1 MTRFPKVEGLDY
13 KRGAIEYTDKIS
25 ADDLHHLYTKPF
37 YNLAHRH
44 ARYDG
49 AGLDADT
56 HRHFCDFANLVNV
69 LALPAGARIVDVGCG
84 SGWLSEWLARFGY
97 DVTGMDISPALIEIS
112 RERVSRAPYQV
123 DGVTPL
129 RCRFVAQDVETAP
142 LAATFDAAVC
152 YDSLHHFDNE
162 RAVLRHLSQML
173 RPGGQLF
180 IMEGERPPDNSV
192 TAGELRA
199 AMEEYATL
207 ESPFSRAYLLEILDA
222 HGFAVV
228 GDYVSVNGL
237 FPRNDLQDNY
247 LPVAPE
253 PVNYLLCK
261 KITSG
266 GPASSVPDSRQPGRL
281 SARIQASEGP
291 QEVTAGGTLR
301 LNFSVTNT
309 GDTLWLVQRSAPRG
323 TVRLG
328 IKILDAHGAT
338 VEEFHGKPMLPSA
351 LAPGEKVNLLLEHP
365 APRLPGAYTL
375 EIDLLDQE
383 ICWFAQAGSVVYAVP
398 VTVVSIK

>member
-13 KRGAIEYTDKIS
+13 KRGAIEYTGKIS
-25 ADDLHHLYTKPF
+25 ARDLDHLYTKPF

-56 HRHFCDFANLVNV
+56 HRHFCDFANMVNV
-69 LALPAGARIVDVGCG
+69 LALPAGARVLDVGCG

-112 RERVSRAPYQV
+112 RERVARAPYQV
-123 DGVTPL
+123 DGATPI
-129 RCRFVAQDVETAP
+129 RCQFVPQDIETAS
-142 LAATFDAAVC
+142 LTDTFDAAIC
-152 YDSLHHFDNE
+152 YDSLHHFDDEN
-162 RAVLRHLSQML
+162 AVLRHISAML

-180 IMEGERPPDNSV
+180 IMEGERPPDESS
-192 TAGELRA
+192 TAQELTA

-207 ESPFSRAYLLEILDA
+207 ESPFSRAYLLETLDA
-222 HGFAVV
+222 QGFAVV

-237 FPRNDLQDNY
+237 FPRNDLQDNR

-261 KITSG
+261 KITDG
-266 GPASSVPDSRQPGRL
+266 AAASSVPDSRQPSRL
-281 SARIQASEGP
+281 SARFEVLEWTEQ
-291 QEVTAGGTLR
+291 VTAGGTLR
-301 LNFSVTNT
+301 LRLRLTNT

-328 IKILDAHGAT
+328 VKILDAAGAT
-338 VEEFHGKPMLPSA
+338 IEEFHGKPMLPGA
-351 LAPGEKVNLLLEHP
+351 VAPGETVELLLEHP
-365 APRLPGAYTL
+365 APRAAGAYTL
-375 EIDLLDQE
+375 TADLLDQE
-383 ICWFAQAGSVVYAVP
+383 ICWFAQQGSQVLSLPFKA
-398 VTVVSIK
+398 TL